1 MKWSAPGSP
10 VQITSEKTVT
20 VPLELLFIGKT
31 DHHLGVRPRHPCSPW
46 CKGVAARARHT
57 GPEESGA
64 AVPGSGRLEDTG
76 GRYAWT
82 PIAARARPAADPD
95 GRVALCA
102 RTGPGG
108 LAPCGAGASRHAPN
122 RSLVPSTALPP
133 TLAEPSAI
141 VPPVSPVVADPH
153 PALLRQPASGP
164 KRKPLSPQPG
174 DDPSRTPRL
183 PSFWLRLWTQA
194 QLVPNSCREIHE
206 KEASEGGEE
215 KEPPVPS
222 RAATRSP
229 RQAPW

>member
-1 MKWSAPGSP
+1 MPRSRGAGGWRTPAEGTLGRRLLPGP
-10 VQITSEKTVT
+10 DR
-20 VPLELLFIGKT
+20 G
-31 DHHLGVRPRHPCSPW
+31 PRAC
-46 CKGVAARARHT
+46 
-57 GPEESGA
+57 
-64 AVPGSGRLEDTG
+64 
-76 GRYAWT
+76 
-82 PIAARARPAADPD
+82 PAAAPD

-183 PSFWLRLWTQA
+183 PSFWLRLWTQV